1 MLRII
6 QTPTQEHY
14 RHVRNLFQRYAD
26 SLDFD
31 LDFQIFSLEL
41 CNGSESYPA
50 ATLTSS

>member
-6 QTPTQEHY
+6 HASNQEHY
-14 RHVRNLFQRYAD
+14 RHVRNLFQSYAD

-31 LDFQIFSLEL
+31 LDFQNFSLEL

-50 ATLTSS
+50 DSLPSS